1 MGTMKKLDKAR
12 FYRNGYKAMRD
23 ALMKDIVEVLM
34 EHADNELL
42 LDDHRGSLC
51 YNTIDEQECEVIQS
65 IYLKYGKDGEGK
77 VAARVGVY
85 EPDYDVNVDD
95 MDIEMV
101 LNVMDA
107 VERAENEDE

>member
-1 MGTMKKLDKAR
+1 MKKLDKAR
-12 FYRNGYKAMRD
+12 FFRNGYKAMRK
-23 ALMKDIVEVLM
+23 AIMKEIANVLK

-65 IYLKYGKDGEGK
+65 IYLKYTKDGEGK
-77 VAARVGVY
+77 VVARVGVF
-85 EPDYDVNVDD
+85 EPDYDVDVDD
-95 MDIEMV
+95 MNIEMV
-101 LNVMDA
+101 LNIMDA

>member
-1 MGTMKKLDKAR
+1 MKKLDKAR
-12 FYRNGYKAMRD
+12 FFRNGYKAMRK
-23 ALMKDIVEVLM
+23 AIMKEIANVLK

-65 IYLKYGKDGEGK
+65 IYLKYGVENCK
-77 VAARVGVY
+77 VVARVGVF
-85 EPDYDVNVDD
+85 EPDYDVDVDD
-95 MDIEMV
+95 MNIEMV